1 MKTIIPHQ
9 IECARLPISS
19 SRDRGWETIL
29 VQQFQNPAGEGNFLH
44 HDEHT
49 LSFSLSPRPVR
60 MQQTQAGKT
69 FSGLFGKGH
78 ISITPAQVPFFAR
91 WDSDDRYLQ
100 IRIASQFIQNVA
112 RETIDSSP
120 DRLELLTE
128 FRVRDP
134 QIEAIAMMLLSELQ
148 QENPG
153 SRLYIE
159 SLANVLAVHLIRQYT
174 AVKPHIPLYEGGLP
188 QRELMQV
195 LDYIHAHLDRDI
207 KLSDLAALLEM
218 SQFHF
223 SRSFKQA
230 IGTTPYQ
237 YLLQQRIERAK
248 QLLKQS
254 DRSIVDIAL
263 SCGFN
268 SHSHLSQQ
276 FRQVTGMT
284 PKTYR
289 AE

>member
-1 MKTIIPHQ
+1 MKTITPHQ
-9 IECARLPISS
+9 IECSRSPILSS
-19 SRDRGWETIL
+19 SNQGWETIL
-29 VQQFQNPAGEGNFLH
+29 VQQFQNPAGEGSFLH

-49 LSFSLSPRPVR
+49 ISLSLASRPVR

-69 FSGLFGKGH
+69 FSGLFGKGN
-78 ISITPAQVPFFAR
+78 ISITPAQVPFFAQ

-100 IRIASQFIQNVA
+100 IRLSSQLIRNVA
-112 RETIDSSP
+112 SETINNNP
-120 DRLELLTE
+120 DRIELLTE
-128 FRVRDP
+128 FRIRDP
-134 QIEAIAMMLLSELQ
+134 QIEAIAMMLFSELQ
-148 QENPG
+148 QENLG
-153 SRLYIE
+153 SKLYIE
-159 SLANVLAVHLIRQYT
+159 SLTNVLAIHLIRQHT
-174 AVKPHIPLYEGGLP
+174 AVKSHIPLYEGGLP
-188 QRELMQV
+188 QHQLMQV
-195 LDYIHAHLDRDI
+195 LDYIHAYLDRDI
-207 KLSDLAALLEM
+207 KLADLAGLLDM

-254 DRSIVDIAL
+254 DRAIVDIAL
-263 SCGFN
+263 ACGFN

-284 PKTYR
+284 PTAYR
-289 AE
+289 AV